1 MNTKGIILRA
11 FDQFRLKTC
20 MDFQPRDS
28 EMYYLTIEKRT
39 GCSSYVGRTF
49 PNGQVVSIGQNCDI
63 IAIVEHEL
71 LHALGFWH
79 EQSRYDRDEY
89 VTIVN
94 ENIVEASAVTFLE
107 TCSFEDNQECGMTL
121 CASISAS
128 WERVGSVQEGPTSD
142 HTKLSPLRGHER
154 NFVKVSPHDS
164 TTLGFPY
171 DYSSVLHYSETSFSK
186 GEGPTIITKQ
196 PEYQKI
202 IGQRLEMSP
211 QDALMLNKLYG
222 CKKSISFMEHCNF
235 DNQRLCGMSRCTKSL
250 VGGWKRMKTVIGGPY
265 SDFTNL
271 GKTDGT
277 GFFMHASTASG
288 QEGDTA
294 RLESRE
300 MTPSRKCSV
309 QCLQFYYYHSGNESD
324 QLNIWM
330 RVYRDERNPNGT
342 LRHMGQITGSPGSH
356 WMPYHV
362 PLNATKT
369 FQVEFEVRKGA
380 GQSTGGFSI
389 DDINLSETECPHHT
403 WQIKDF
409 ENLLTT
415 SDINTVVY
423 SPRYYSPEGY
433 AYQIAIYLREMFFGV
448 YVRLVSGKYDDQLQ
462 WPCHQRQ
469 VTIQLLDQNPH
480 TQQRMSKQISIT
492 TEPSLQDDYDSW
504 NNPRIVGMLKNRG
517 DESFYVNPAV
527 GYLKFLTLTQLKHRE
542 FLKGGN
548 IFFLITMQG
557 MILIMIVLS

>member
-1 MNTKGIILRA
+1 MDLDLREGDIIEPRHKRRVPRNTVLNKDKLWDLPVPYVLDETLALNAKGIILRA
-11 FDQFRLKTC
+11 FEQFRLKSC
-20 MDFQPRDS
+20 VNFKPRGS
-28 EMYYLTIEKRT
+28 EYHFISAQKNR
-39 GCSSYVGRTF
+39 GCSSHVGRSSKY
-49 PNGQVVSIGQNCDI
+49 GQPLSIGNYCDHI
-63 IAIVEHEL
+63 GIVEHEF
-71 LHALGFWH
+71 LHALGIWH

-89 VTIVN
+89 VTIVWK
-94 ENIVEASAVTFLE
+94 NI
-107 TCSFEDNQECGMTL
+107 
-121 CASISAS
+121 
-128 WERVGSVQEGPTSD
+128 R
-142 HTKLSPLRGHER
+142 RGHER
-154 NFVKVSPHDS
+154 NFVKVSPHYS

-235 DNQRLCGMSRCTKSL
+235 DNQRLCGMSRCTKSF

-324 QLNIWM
+324 QLNVWM

-342 LRHMGQITGSPGSH
+342 LHHMGQITGSPGSH

-433 AYQIAIYLREMFFGV
+433 AYQIAIYLREMLFGV
-448 YVRLVSGKYDDQLQ
+448 YVRLVSGTYDDQLQ
-462 WPCHQRQ
+462 WPYHHRQ

-504 NNPRIVGMLKNRG
+504 NNPRKVGMLENRG
-517 DESFYVNPAV
+517 DKSFYVNPAV

>member
-1 MNTKGIILRA
+1 MKKMSCLFKPPHKRRVPRNTVLNKDKLWDLPVPYVLDETLDLNAKGIILRA
-11 FDQFRLKTC
+11 FEQFRLKSC
-20 MDFQPRDS
+20 VNFKPRGS
-28 EMYYLTIEKRT
+28 EYHFISAQKNR
-39 GCSSYVGRTF
+39 GCSSHVGRSSKY
-49 PNGQVVSIGQNCDI
+49 GQPLSIGNYCDHI
-63 IAIVEHEL
+63 GIVEHEF
-71 LHALGFWH
+71 LHALGIWH

-89 VTIVN
+89 VTIVWK
-94 ENIVEASAVTFLE
+94 NI
-107 TCSFEDNQECGMTL
+107 
-121 CASISAS
+121 
-128 WERVGSVQEGPTSD
+128 R
-142 HTKLSPLRGHER
+142 RGHER
-154 NFVKVSPHDS
+154 NFVKVSPHYS

-309 QCLQFYYYHSGNESD
+309 QCLQIYYYHSGNESD

-409 ENLLTT
+409 ENLLST

-433 AYQIAIYLREMFFGV
+433 AYQIAIYLREMLFGV

-462 WPCHQRQ
+462 WPCHHRQ

-492 TEPSLQDDYDSW
+492 TEPSLQDGKRNLSW
-504 NNPRIVGMLKNRG
+504 NNPRKVGMLENRG

>member
-1 MNTKGIILRA
+1 KLWDLPVPYVLEETLALNAKGIILRA
-11 FDQFRLKTC
+11 FEQFRLKSC
-20 MDFQPRDS
+20 IDFKPRGS
-28 EMYYLTIEKRT
+28 EYHFISGTWVVWR
-39 GCSSYVGRTF
+39 SSKY
-49 PNGQVVSIGQNCDI
+49 GQTLSIGNYCDHI
-63 IAIVEHEL
+63 GIVEHEF
-71 LHALGFWH
+71 LHALGIWH

-89 VTIVN
+89 VTIVWK
-94 ENIVEASAVTFLE
+94 NI
-107 TCSFEDNQECGMTL
+107 
-121 CASISAS
+121 
-128 WERVGSVQEGPTSD
+128 R
-142 HTKLSPLRGHER
+142 RGHER
-154 NFVKVSPHDS
+154 NFMKVSPHYS

-171 DYSSVLHYSETSFSK
+171 DYNSVLHYSETSFSN

-235 DNQRLCGMSRCTKSL
+235 DNQRSCGMSRCTKSL

-271 GKTDGT
+271 GKTDG
-277 GFFMHASTASG
+277 

-309 QCLQFYYYHSGNESD
+309 QCLQFYYYHSGNELD
-324 QLNIWM
+324 QLNIWI
-330 RVYRDERNPNGT
+330 REYRDERDPKGT
-342 LRHMGQITGSPGSH
+342 LRLMGQITGSPGSH

-362 PLNATKT
+362 PLDVTKT
-369 FQVEFEVRKGA
+369 FQVEFQVRKGA

-403 WQIKDF
+403 WQITDF

-415 SDINTVVY
+415 SDFNTVVY

-433 AYQIAIYLREMFFGV
+433 AYQIAIYLREMLFGV
-448 YVRLVSGKYDDQLQ
+448 YVRLVSGKHDDQLQ
-462 WPCHQRQ
+462 WPCPHRQ

-480 TQQRMSKQISIT
+480 IQQRMSKQISIT
-492 TEPSLQDDYDSW
+492 TEPSLQDGKRNLNIQY
-504 NNPRIVGMLKNRG
+504 
-517 DESFYVNPAV
+517 EF
-527 GYLKFLTLTQLKHRE
+527 GYLKFLTLTHLKHRE

-557 MILIMIVLS
+557 EPTNPDAIFLYF